1 MDPVAQRRAFVTAQ
15 RLALA
20 LVIAGA
26 ATAPIAHAQ
35 TPGFPD
41 PEVLQRGF
49 CGVTLAADQSL
60 LLGTVRSPDGT
71 PVGGLRVA
79 AIWTEAVVTRQG
91 AQTLLR
97 ASIDTTA
104 ADGTYA
110 LCGVPRETRITVRA
124 DGDAERSGELSIAI
138 GDEGVRERDLVVAG
152 PTPTATITGRLQGAG
167 GAAVT
172 GSIEVPGDSNVAVT
186 TDSTGFF
193 RLSNV
198 PRRSSQL
205 RVRVIGYVPHY
216 VDVTPDGPL
225 VELGAVEM
233 PERVQEL
240 SEVVIEETFT
250 SRERREYEERKRS
263 LNGIFVD
270 SAYLAQFAWRSANN
284 IKMASPAVR
293 GTSGPG
299 GDVFRLRRGAD
310 ECYPLVFLNGRNAG
324 RQGSAPGSRVGGSM
338 PADEMRGLLQ
348 RATRI
353 EFYLATY
360 APPEFADFEGCG
372 AMVIWI
378 R

>member
-1 MDPVAQRRAFVTAQ
+1 MRPL
-15 RLALA
+15 RLAAIFAISA
-20 LVIAGA
+20 LAGA
-26 ATAPIAHAQ
+26 PLAHAQ
-35 TPGFPD
+35 APGVPD
-41 PEVLQRGF
+41 PELLQRGL
-49 CGVTLAADQSL
+49 CGAALSADQSL
-60 LLGTVRSPDGT
+60 LLGTVRAPDGT
-71 PVGGLRVA
+71 PARGLRVA
-79 AIWTEAVVTRQG
+79 AMWTEAVVTRGG

-97 ASIDTTA
+97 ASIDTSA

-110 LCGVPRETRITVRA
+110 LCGVPRETRVTVRA
-124 DGDAERSGELSIAI
+124 DGEAERSGELSIAI
-138 GDEGVRERDLVVAG
+138 ANEPVAERDLVVAG
-152 PTPTATITGRLQGAG
+152 PTPTATVTGRLQGAS
-167 GAAVT
+167 GAPVT
-172 GSIEVPGDSNVAVT
+172 GSIEVPGDSTAAVT
-186 TDSTGFF
+186 TDSAGAF
-193 RLSNV
+193 RLNNV

-205 RVRVIGYVPHY
+205 LIRAIGYVPHY

-240 SEVVIEETFT
+240 SEVVIEETFA
-250 SRERREYEERKRS
+250 SRERREFEERKRS
-263 LNGIFVD
+263 LQGVFID

-284 IKMASPAVR
+284 IKVASAGIR

-310 ECYPLVFLNGRNAG
+310 ECYPLIFLNGSYAG
-324 RQGSAPGSRVGGSM
+324 RQGGPGGGGM
-338 PADEMRGLLQ
+338 PPNEMRGLLQ

-353 EFYLATY
+353 EFYMATF